1 MSIRRGAMRVQAMVL
16 GALLGAIASA
26 APAHVS
32 GQRADRRAVE
42 VILEALPPG
51 DRAALFSRAIGRDP
65 GAQGRATLDAE
76 NEAALERLG
85 YVEVTTVEEAVL
97 CPNFPSPDGCRVR
110 DGGVFYQLVMPEPIS
125 EGRLTMRVVMLID
138 GAGTNGEIRREVWD
152 VLMVQDAEL
161 GWRAVRKRLDQASDG
176 PW

>member
-1 MSIRRGAMRVQAMVL
+1 MRAQAMIL
-16 GALLGAIASA
+16 GALLAAFAST
-26 APAHVS
+26 APDHAWA
-32 GQRADRRAVE
+32 QRANRKAVE
-42 VILEALPPG
+42 VVLEALPPG
-51 DRAALFSRAIGRDP
+51 DRTALFSRDIGREP

-76 NEAALERLG
+76 NEAALDGLG

-97 CPNFPSPDGCRVR
+97 CPDFPSPDGCRVR
-110 DGGVFYQLVMPEPIS
+110 GGGVFYQLVMPEPIS
-125 EGRLTMRVVMLID
+125 EGRLTMRVVLLID